1 MFVPPPKTCLKCGH
15 VRTSEDSGSSIACP
29 QCGAVYAKVE
39 AALNARSASQA
50 TEQVR
55 VHADPHQHERQA
67 AAGAAHLVYLLYA
80 VPIGLTFLIGVV
92 LAYLM
97 RSSGRSSFVD
107 SHFRWQI
114 NTFWVIA
121 GAFVVLFFLTAGLM
135 RGVFM
140 SGSYT
145 NALATG
151 TFGGFFIGSAVLLL
165 GIWFIYRV
173 ARGWYTLFK
182 GDEI

>member
-39 AALNARSASQA
+39 AAMNARSTSQA
-50 TEQVR
+50 PAQVR

-67 AAGAAHLVYLLYA
+67 AAGVAHLVYLLYA
-80 VPIGLTFLIGVV
+80 IPFGLTLLVGVV
-92 LAYLM
+92 LAYVM
-97 RSSGRSSFVD
+97 RSNGRGSFVD

-114 NTFWVIA
+114 TTFWVIA
-121 GAFVVLFFLTAGLM
+121 GAFVVLVVLTAALM

-165 GIWFIYRV
+165 GIWVIYRI
-173 ARGWYTLFK
+173 ARGWYTLFR
-182 GDEI
+182 GEEI